1 MAQHARLRP
10 TVAAVCA
17 LAVSAG
23 LVSAVALPGTA
34 AAAPAAAPAG
44 AVIDAPSRFQP
55 RMDEVFVAGEQG
67 FLHREEGRAV
77 EYTEYATGTTRKAEN
92 ATWWN
97 GTLGAWWSPAARTL
111 ELRPLEGEAPSV
123 TLVLPKNQTWQRGH
137 NASTVLT
144 TSRETGGRTVMHLL
158 RGAADGTVT
167 DQEIPLGEGES
178 FVNVLAQTREAAV
191 IGVRGADAVKR
202 AFLLDYATGTT
213 TPLFAGLASTPSRV
227 TLTDRYVAGWDP
239 SSPQVLTLDRRNL
252 DAPVVRTVVPGPV
265 KTTTRHQMAL
275 EIAGDQ
281 LLVVHQEAQP
291 DHHIGQPLSAV
302 RIGGGDP
309 VTVLPHAQARLTPAP
324 DGSVL
329 VAGGA
334 SASDWAVHRIGAG
347 ADGRPTA
354 APVHALP
361 PVAGTVRGLALAGG
375 RLLTVGTDPV
385 QGQPSLR
392 SYELTTSGTPRVV
405 SGPDTVTRS
414 LGDYKA
420 CPDGGPSCASLT
432 ALGNGWAAHPSGNGV
447 SVPLGQNASRIIGP
461 MSWERPEIVAATGRH
476 VLVKERGSAKYAV
489 GDLEKFYDSNVI
501 HTFTATAA
509 ALWGNKVWKPA
520 TAAGTV
526 AAYDVKTKKTA
537 AAVDTGSGC
546 KPTALQAVGRWI
558 YWACGGTKAGVF
570 DQSLGKSVSVPA
582 GGEPRLGDGFLVRAT
597 GEDLMV
603 TDFSRGAGTKPATT
617 LLASG
622 VERGHG
628 IGWAVDPFGGNVA
641 HVDADQRV
649 HITDVPV
656 PRSPVASIESRVEQ
670 NFVRAGGK
678 EPWTGH
684 WQLSRPADA
693 WKVTFTDVT
702 RKTVATVSGT
712 ARTAA
717 SISATWDGLA
727 TGGGKPQ
734 NGAHTWTVS
743 VKAAGESS
751 YVPVK
756 TGTVQVSG
764 GTAAYRDE
772 QADGRGNVLTVNKN
786 GTLTSHDFPATGV
799 HDKWSRAGWHI
810 KYTYVPFG
818 DLTGDG
824 CNDLLVRNTVGNLYR
839 YDGVCGHPPAKT
851 STRTSLGGG
860 WEAYN
865 VLTSPGDLTG
875 DGLPDLLARKSST
888 GDIWVF
894 PGTKAGKLGAGKKIR
909 TGWTYTHVVGAGDLN
924 GDGHG
929 DVLARAKDGTLYRY
943 DGAGDG
949 TLKSRVTV
957 FTKWGS
963 TYTHVLGVGDM
974 TGDGKND
981 LLVVDNKGVVY
992 RNTGN
997 GKGSFSSRTKIT
1009 TGWLTYKG
1017 IF

>member
-10 TVAAVCA
+10 TVAAGCA

-23 LVSAVALPGTA
+23 LVSVATLPGPA
-34 AAAPAAAPAG
+34 VAAPAE
-44 AVIDAPSRFQP
+44 AVIAAPSRFQP
-55 RMDEVFVAGEQG
+55 RVDAVFVAGEPG
-67 FLHREEGRAV
+67 FLHREEGRSV

-97 GTLGAWWSPAARTL
+97 GTLGAGWSVSARTL
-111 ELRPLEGEAPSV
+111 ELRPVEGEAPSV
-123 TLVLPKNQTWQRGH
+123 TIALPKGQTWQRGH

-144 TSRETGGRTVMHLL
+144 TSRETGGLTVMHLL

-167 DQEIPLGEGES
+167 DQEIPLGAGES
-178 FVNVLAQTREAAV
+178 FVNVLDQTHEAAV

-213 TPLFAGLASTPSRV
+213 TPLFAGLPSPGRV
-227 TLTDRYVAGWDP
+227 TLTERYVAGWEP
-239 SSPQVLTLDRRNL
+239 SSAEVRTLDRRNL
-252 DAPVVRTVVPGPV
+252 DAPEVRTVVPGPV
-265 KTTTRHQMAL
+265 KTTTRHNMTL
-275 EIAGDQ
+275 EISGDQ
-281 LLVVHQEAQP
+281 LLVVHHEAQP

-302 RIGGGDP
+302 PIGGGDLVP
-309 VTVLPHAQARLTPAP
+309 LLPHAWPRLPPAP
-324 DGSVL
+324 DGRGL
-329 VAGGA
+329 VTGGE
-334 SASDWAVHRIGAG
+334 SASDWAVRRISFG

-354 APVHALP
+354 ATVHALP
-361 PVAGTVRGLALAGG
+361 PVPGTVRGLALGGG
-375 RLLTVGTDPV
+375 RLHPVGTDPAP
-385 QGQPSLR
+385 GQPSLR
-392 SYELTTSGTPRVV
+392 AYELTTSGAPRIV
-405 SGPDTVTRS
+405 SGPDPVTRH
-414 LGDYKA
+414 LGDYQA
-420 CPDGGPSCASLT
+420 GPDGGPSCASLT
-432 ALGNGWAAHPSGNGV
+432 ALGNGWAAHPSSNGV
-447 SVPLGQNASRIIGP
+447 SVPLGQNVSRGIGP
-461 MSWERPEIVAATGRH
+461 MDWERPQIVAATGRH
-476 VLVKERGSAKYAV
+476 VLVKERDSAKYAV
-489 GDLEKFYDSNVI
+489 GDLEEFSNSNVI

-520 TAAGTV
+520 TATGTV

-597 GEDLMV
+597 GDELMV

-622 VERGHG
+622 VEWGHG
-628 IGWAVDPFGGNVA
+628 IGWAVDPFGGHVA
-641 HVDADQRV
+641 HVDADQRIHV
-649 HITDVPV
+649 TEVSV
-656 PRSPVASIESRVEQ
+656 PRSPVASIESRVER
-670 NFVRAGGK
+670 NFVRAGGE

-693 WKVTFTDVT
+693 WKVTFTDVAK
-702 RKTVATVSGT
+702 KTVATVSGT
-712 ARTAA
+712 ARSAA

-727 TGGGKPQ
+727 TGGRKPQ
-734 NGAHTWTVS
+734 NGTHPWTVS

-756 TGTVQVSG
+756 TGTVEVSG

-909 TGWTYTHVVGAGDLN
+909 IGWSYTHVLGAGDLN

-1009 TGWLTYKG
+1009 TGWLTY
-1017 IF
+1017 